1 MCHYFAGKWNV
12 WNLSLF
18 LDGAETKARESGVFM
33 NWPSFPA
40 KSISLVMI
48 KLVLNINP
56 KVYPFDFMEKRNL
69 RITTH
74 LNEPG
79 TTSYNITTTLT
90 NDDSEIL
97 VERYAKLGRIDN
109 ETRRP
114 VKNPEEFLKAFSYL
128 KNKGSPPALTKTDI
142 PKTPTDCFKWCLTTR
157 YSDLDSKLHAN
168 QSLYIKSCI
177 DCVTH
182 VSKNGKLVPFHGD
195 MIWYPVT
202 YLAINYLGES
212 FANDELV
219 VNMWQEE
226 VSLFNFSIYKSTT
239 QVAYIVCKF
248 GIDLLKH

>member
-1 MCHYFAGKWNV
+1 M
-12 WNLSLF
+12 
-18 LDGAETKARESGVFM
+18 
-33 NWPSFPA
+33 
-40 KSISLVMI
+40 
-48 KLVLNINP
+48 
-56 KVYPFDFMEKRNL
+56 
-69 RITTH
+69 
-74 LNEPG
+74 
-79 TTSYNITTTLT
+79 
-90 NDDSEIL
+90 
-97 VERYAKLGRIDN
+97 
-109 ETRRP
+109 
-114 VKNPEEFLKAFSYL
+114 KNPEEFLKAFSYL
-128 KNKGSPPALTKTDI
+128 KNKGSPPALTRRDI

-182 VSKNGKLVPFHGD
+182 ASKNGKLVPFYGD

-202 YLAINYLGES
+202 YLAINYLVES

-219 VNMWQEE
+219 VNMWQDKEE